1 MAVVCPLTVSDA
13 PKLAKEVNRG
23 VAWAGASQA
32 VIALADLVSQ
42 VVVLALWISAN
53 DYGIAML
60 AFQLYTL
67 LDTAA
72 DLGVTSSLIQRDDHT
87 PERVSTVFWFNVLI
101 SSALFVLLLVLGP
114 LYGHV
119 QGHDVVGWL
128 LIAYGGKLIFQNT
141 YAIPFALLRKQLRFG
156 EIAKIRTVAHL
167 GESAARI
174 VFAATGFTIWCFTLA
189 ALTRV
194 LVFGVLMQAR
204 HPFVPRLVFRP
215 REVADYIR
223 FGVRAAASQI
233 VYRVYVSIDS
243 ALVGYY
249 FGATANG
256 IYNLALWIVLEP
268 VRTITNV
275 VSDVAFPAFA
285 RMRHDRQRLVDQ
297 FITFT
302 RLNLVAVL
310 PFLVLV
316 VLVIPE
322 FLFAF
327 YRDQWSAAQLAIT
340 VDAARVLCLT
350 GALRALAFLGPQL
363 LDAVGRPDLT
373 LRYQTFAAI
382 IVPGGFVACAGIF
395 GDRLGPVSVAVGWSV
410 AYPVAFGVLAYLVA
424 VTIGLP
430 VGRYLRSCWGIVAC
444 CAAGLVAGVCTWPF
458 TGGLGHGMRMI
469 VEAGAASLVM
479 GALLATWQDIRPRAV
494 VRSLK

>member
-1 MAVVCPLTVSDA
+1 VVCPQIVSDP
-13 PKLAKEVNRG
+13 PKLATQVNRG

-32 VIALADLVSQ
+32 IIALADLASQ

-53 DYGIAML
+53 EYGIAML

-87 PERVSTVFWFNVLI
+87 PDRVATVFWFNVFI
-101 SSALFVLLLVLGP
+101 SSGLFVLLLVLGP
-114 LYGHV
+114 LYGRL

-128 LIAYGGKLIFQNT
+128 LIAYGGKLVFQNS

-167 GESAARI
+167 GESAARV
-174 VFAATGFTIWCFTLA
+174 VFAAAGVTIWCFTLA

-194 LVFGVLMQAR
+194 LLFGVLMQAR
-204 HPFVPRLVFRP
+204 HPFVPRFVFRP
-215 REVADYIR
+215 REVAEYIR
-223 FGVRAAASQI
+223 FGLRAAASQI
-233 VYRVYVSIDS
+233 IYRVYVSIDS
-243 ALVGYY
+243 AVVGYY

-285 RMRHDRQRLVDQ
+285 RMRHDRERLVGQ

-322 FLFAF
+322 FLLAF
-327 YRDQWSAAQLAIT
+327 YRDQWSEAQLIIT
-340 VDAARVLCLT
+340 VDAARILCLT

-363 LDAVGRPDLT
+363 LDAIGRPDLT
-373 LRYQTFAAI
+373 LRYQSFAAI
-382 IVPGGFVACAGIF
+382 IVPGGFVTCAWTL
-395 GDRLGPVSVAVGWSV
+395 GDQLGPVSVAVGWSV
-410 AYPVAFGVLAYLVA
+410 AYPVAFAVLAYLVA
-424 VTIGLP
+424 FTIGLP
-430 VGRYLRSCWGIVAC
+430 VGRYLRECWGIAAC
-444 CAAGLVAGVCTWPF
+444 CVAGLVAGVATWPF
-458 TGGLGHGMRMI
+458 TRQLGHGMRLV
-469 VEAGAASLVM
+469 VEAGLASLVM
-479 GALLATWQDIRPRAV
+479 GALLAYWQDIRPRAV